1 MRSSNDPSYAV
12 HSPPILVVPCA
23 ALGVDDADDDSR
35 NVALGMRCTLCGS
48 TTCSLLRY
56 WLLRNIPLSPTITCG
71 CRCNDGFE
79 SESSL
84 INVQMF
90 VDARLRFSVRD
101 PALLDVDDVFFGG
114 LSASYTREVSLV
126 YTFLRL

>member
-1 MRSSNDPSYAV
+1 
-12 HSPPILVVPCA
+12 
-23 ALGVDDADDDSR
+23 
-35 NVALGMRCTLCGS
+35 
-48 TTCSLLRY
+48 
-56 WLLRNIPLSPTITCG
+56 
-71 CRCNDGFE
+71 
-79 SESSL
+79 
-84 INVQMF
+84 MF